1 MKVFEPAVADRA
13 QFGISLWQHWALL
26 ACMFLTTGAGGFV
39 QPFVSLYLEAAG
51 LKQGQIGLVLG
62 CSMATALIIQPLLG
76 HLSDRIDARRPL
88 MFAAGVL
95 SAVAYSCYNSAQGI
109 IVFTLLTMLA
119 VNGFQYLNAGGAVV
133 VARMAHGPGQSGAA
147 QTGTAYAS
155 YRVWGSV
162 GFIVVT
168 LLCGAFMHSRFSGVS
183 QFGRAELQGIFK
195 FGPLLFLGAGLAS
208 CLLPDRKTS
217 LEEKRV
223 LEKSRESLPV
233 NLRWF
238 LAAIFC
244 YMFSVSGAFS
254 YLSLYMKS
262 LGAMPLTITCTW
274 AAGVVCEVLMMMRI
288 GRLTDRFGRRPAL
301 IVAFLALPVRMLLYI
316 PAPSPLWILMVQLME
331 GLGFGIMG
339 ATIIAF
345 VNDSAHDARRG
356 IAQARLSAV
365 SGLALALGPVIGGV
379 LVQRL
384 GMSWLFAAMAGVGAV
399 GAVIV
404 LTRVRE
410 SHPMPE
416 PLQHRHA
423 ALQPALRLLA
433 EPPHA

>member
-1 MKVFEPAVADRA
+1 MKFSESAASERA
-13 QFGISLWQHWALL
+13 QFGISAWQHWALL
-26 ACMFLTTGAGGFV
+26 TCMFLTTGAGGFV

-51 LKQGQIGLVLG
+51 LRAGQIGLVLG

-88 MFAAGVL
+88 MLGAGVL
-95 SAVAYSCYNSAQGI
+95 AAIAYSCYGSAQG
-109 IVFTLLTMLA
+109 VVTFTLLTMIG
-119 VNGFQYLNAGGAVV
+119 VNAFQYLNAGGAVV
-133 VARMAHGPGQSGAA
+133 VARMAHTSGQGGAA
-147 QTGTAYAS
+147 LTGTAYAR

-168 LLCGAFMHSRFSGVS
+168 LLCGAILQSRFSGES
-183 QFGRAELQGIFK
+183 QFERAELQPIFLY
-195 FGPLLFLGAGLAS
+195 GPLLFLGAGLAS
-208 CLLPDRKTS
+208 CLLPDRKTAP
-217 LEEKRV
+217 EEKRV
-223 LEKSRESLPV
+223 LEKPREALPV

-244 YMFSVSGAFS
+244 YMFSISGAFA

-262 LGAMPLTITCTW
+262 LGALPLTITCTW

-288 GRLTDRFGRRPAL
+288 GRLTDKFGRRPAL
-301 IVAFLALPVRMLLYI
+301 IVAFLVLPLRMLLYI
-316 PAPSPLWILMVQLME
+316 PAPSPMWILMVQLLE
-331 GLGFGIMG
+331 GFGFGIMG
-339 ATIIAF
+339 ATIMAF
-345 VNDSAHDARRG
+345 VNDSAHDAKRG

-379 LVQRL
+379 IVQRL
-384 GMSWLFAAMAGVGAV
+384 GMGWLFAASAVVGAV

-410 SHPMPE
+410 SHPTPE

-433 EPPHA
+433 EPPRA

>member
-1 MKVFEPAVADRA
+1 MKFSESAAAERA
-13 QFGISLWQHWALL
+13 QFGITAWQHWALL

-39 QPFVSLYLEAAG
+39 QPFVSLYLDAAG
-51 LKQGQIGLVLG
+51 LKHGQIGLVLG

-88 MFAAGVL
+88 MFGAGVL
-95 SAVAYSCYNSAQGI
+95 AAVAYSCYGSAHGVI
-109 IVFTLLTMLA
+109 TFTLLTVLA
-119 VNGFQYLNAGGAVV
+119 VNGFQYLNAGGAVI
-133 VARMAHGPGQSGAA
+133 VARMAYGSAQGGAS
-147 QTGTAYAS
+147 QTGTAYAR

-168 LLCGAFMHSRFSGVS
+168 LLCGALLQSHFTGDS
-183 QFGRAELQGIFK
+183 QFERAELQQIFK

-217 LEEKRV
+217 PEEKRV
-223 LEKSRESLPV
+223 LEKPREGLPV

-244 YMFSVSGAFS
+244 YMFSISGAFS

-262 LGAMPLTITCTW
+262 LGALPLTITCTW

-288 GRLTDRFGRRPAL
+288 GRLTDKFGRRPAL
-301 IVAFLALPVRMLLYI
+301 IVAFLVLPLRMLLYI
-316 PAPSPLWILMVQLME
+316 PAPSPMWILMVQLLE

-339 ATIIAF
+339 ATIMAF
-345 VNDSAHDARRG
+345 VNDSAHDAKRG

-379 LVQRL
+379 IVQRL
-384 GMSWLFAAMAGVGAV
+384 GMGWLFAASAVVGAV

-410 SHPMPE
+410 SHPTPE

-433 EPPHA
+433 EPPRA

>member
-1 MKVFEPAVADRA
+1 
-13 QFGISLWQHWALL
+13 
-26 ACMFLTTGAGGFV
+26 
-39 QPFVSLYLEAAG
+39 
-51 LKQGQIGLVLG
+51 
-62 CSMATALIIQPLLG
+62 MATALIVQPLLG

-88 MFAAGVL
+88 MFAAG
-95 SAVAYSCYNSAQGI
+95 AFAAIAYSLYGSANSI
-109 IVFTLLTMLA
+109 LVFALLTMLG

-133 VARMAHGPGQSGAA
+133 VARMARDAA
-147 QTGTAYAS
+147 LTGTTYAR

-168 LLCGAFMHSRFSGVS
+168 LLCGALLNYRFTSGS
-183 QFGRAELQGIFK
+183 QFGRDDLQVIFR
-195 FGPLLFLGAGLAS
+195 FGPLLFLGAALAA

-217 LEEKRV
+217 PEHKRV
-223 LEKSRESLPV
+223 LEKPREALPV

-244 YMFSVSGAFS
+244 YMFCISGAFS
-254 YLSLYMKS
+254 FLSLYMKS
-262 LGAMPLTITCTW
+262 LGGTPLTISCTW

-301 IVAFLALPVRMLLYI
+301 IVAFLALPLRMLLYI
-316 PAPSPLWILMVQLME
+316 PAPSPLWIMAVQLLE

-339 ATIIAF
+339 ATIMAF
-345 VNDSAHDARRG
+345 VNDSAQDAKRG

-365 SGLALALGPVIGGV
+365 SGLALALGPVIGGAI
-379 LVQRL
+379 VQRL
-384 GMSWLFAAMAGVGAV
+384 GMGWMFGGMAAV
-399 GAVIV
+399 GAIGAIIV

-410 SHPMPE
+410 SHPTPE
-416 PLQHRHA
+416 PLQHRNA

-433 EPPHA
+433 APPRA

>member
-1 MKVFEPAVADRA
+1 V
-13 QFGISLWQHWALL
+13 
-26 ACMFLTTGAGGFV
+26 
-39 QPFVSLYLEAAG
+39 
-51 LKQGQIGLVLG
+51 
-62 CSMATALIIQPLLG
+62 
-76 HLSDRIDARRPL
+76 
-88 MFAAGVL
+88 
-95 SAVAYSCYNSAQGI
+95 
-109 IVFTLLTMLA
+109 LA
-119 VNGFQYLNAGGAVV
+119 VNGFQYLNAGGAVI
-133 VARMAHGPGQSGAA
+133 VARMAYGSAQGGAS
-147 QTGTAYAS
+147 QTGTAYAR

-168 LLCGAFMHSRFSGVS
+168 LLCGALLQSHFTGDS
-183 QFGRAELQGIFK
+183 QFERAELQQIFK

-217 LEEKRV
+217 PEEKRV
-223 LEKSRESLPV
+223 LEKPREGLPV

-244 YMFSVSGAFS
+244 YMFSISGAFS

-262 LGAMPLTITCTW
+262 LGALPLTITCTW

-288 GRLTDRFGRRPAL
+288 GRLTDKFGRRPAL

-331 GLGFGIMG
+331 GVGFGIMG
-339 ATIIAF
+339 ATIMAF
-345 VNDSAHDARRG
+345 VNDSAHDAKRG
-356 IAQARLSAV
+356 MAQARLGAV
-365 SGLALALGPVIGGV
+365 SGLALALGPVIGGAI
-379 LVQRL
+379 VQRF
-384 GMSWLFAAMAGVGAV
+384 GMGWLFAAMAAVGAV

-416 PLQHRHA
+416 PLQNRHA
-423 ALQPALRLLA
+423 VLQPALRLLA
-433 EPPHA
+433 EPPRA